1 MSASVRIEDEAF
13 SDRRYDLLAR
23 ELGLP
28 DADCARGKM
37 AAIWRQCTQQQV
49 HVLDAEIVRVI
60 LGNNG
65 VDALVKSRLGEVVSN
80 GVRICG
86 TRGRIEWLAKLRNNG
101 RKGGR
106 PRKPNGNHLVL
117 HSETRSEPEPNP
129 PAPAPAP
136 VTSQIERESESPG
149 EREAPALAVAPLR
162 LSPAPERAERST
174 RSRRRS
180 PETELDPAWQPE
192 ASKSVDTRGLDLVK
206 ELAKFKGWAV
216 ARGRK
221 YVNWQAAW
229 ENWLRRSVDFQPT
242 NQPSRAT
249 DPGIRV
255 LKEL

>member
-1 MSASVRIEDEAF
+1 MAASVRIEDEAF
-13 SDRRYDLLAR
+13 SDERYGVLAA
-23 ELGLP
+23 LCGLADP
-28 DADCARGKM
+28 DHARGKM
-37 AAIWRQCTQQQV
+37 ARLWRQCTAQRTY
-49 HVLDAEIVRVI
+49 VLPID
-60 LGNNG
+60 
-65 VDALVKSRLGEVVSN
+65 LVCSVLGEN
-80 GVRICG
+80 GAEGIVKAALGEAVDGGIRIRG
-86 TRGRIEWLAKLRNNG
+86 TKGRIEWLAKLRNNA
-101 RKGGR
+101 RKGGKAKSAKR
-106 PRKPNGNHLVL
+106 HNAGKQEAAKSVPPAC
-117 HSETRSEPEPNP
+117 P

-149 EREAPALAVAPLR
+149 DREAPALAVAPLR

-229 ENWLRRSVDFQPT
+229 ENWLRRSVEFQPA
-242 NQPSRAT
+242 NQPSRAP

>member
-1 MSASVRIEDEAF
+1 MAASVRIEDEAF
-13 SDRRYDLLAR
+13 SDERYGVLAS
-23 ELGLP
+23 LCGLADP
-28 DADCARGKM
+28 DHARGKM
-37 AAIWRQCTQQQV
+37 ARLWRQCTAQRTY
-49 HVLDAEIVRVI
+49 VLPID
-60 LGNNG
+60 
-65 VDALVKSRLGEVVSN
+65 LVCSVLGEN
-80 GVRICG
+80 GAEGIVKADLGEQVDGGIRIRG
-86 TRGRIEWLAKLRNNG
+86 TKGRIEWLSKLRNNA
-101 RKGGR
+101 RKGGKAKAAKR
-106 PRKPNGNHLVL
+106 HNVGKQEAAKSVPPAC
-117 HSETRSEPEPNP
+117 P

-149 EREAPALAVAPLR
+149 DREAPALAVAPLR

-229 ENWLRRSVDFQPT
+229 ENWLRRSVEFQPA
-242 NQPSRAT
+242 NQPSRAP